1 ALVAEWFKG
10 RPSEY
15 LFLSVYFVLLLLF
28 MLSPQIMLVVA
39 SKRRLKA
46 TCIVI
51 LATVFFF
58 ITVTGTLI
66 AATPEELASPSFTL
80 LFFLISSGV
89 IAAMLAIAP
98 ANSLFKRLVF
108 LALGLVLL
116 IALNTLSHYAPDIR
130 EWLKPPVMSWG
141 QWGSASKS
149 ATFSAEARAWCPS

>member
-1 ALVAEWFKG
+1 LIAFSQRMVAAKAQKKTHLGMSDEPALPLLRTRTVAAVATILNVPVLIVWGERKLTALVAEWFKG

-98 ANSLFKRLVF
+98 ANSLFKRL
-108 LALGLVLL
+108 
-116 IALNTLSHYAPDIR
+116 
-130 EWLKPPVMSWG
+130 
-141 QWGSASKS
+141 
-149 ATFSAEARAWCPS
+149 